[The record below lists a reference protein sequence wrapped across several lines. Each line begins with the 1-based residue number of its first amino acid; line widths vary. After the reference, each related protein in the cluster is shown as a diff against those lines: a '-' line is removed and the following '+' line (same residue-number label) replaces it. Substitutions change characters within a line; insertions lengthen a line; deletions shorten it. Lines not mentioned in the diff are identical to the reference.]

1 MRLLSKVRWV
11 VSRQR
16 AADVNLAEAM
26 LRMRKPYPQVD
37 EQRRRLPEAHPLHG
51 IKECAV
57 EQRLVQLV
65 QGYVHLVFI
74 WLKRRKKGVRDG
86 PTVRKVQTSLLQLW
100 AKGLRDGEG
109 GPTSEGVSIRRDGT
123 RTLLTHW
130 ADEGLMANAG
140 GRGSPGLCVPSLKAR
155 QGDPRLRGS
164 PMNSSQR
171 SSQAWWSAAGT
182 ASYRRWS
189 HMSRRCR
196 HWRQDGGAWRMAEWK
211 PRKSETHSWT
221 ETPENTKL
229 EMRTKICHMAQH
241 LKT

>member
-1 MRLLSKVRWV
+1 MRLLSKVRWM
-11 VSRQR
+11 VSRER

-37 EQRRRLPEAHPLHG
+37 EQRRRLPEAHPFHG
-51 IKECAV
+51 INGCAV

-65 QGYVHLVFI
+65 QGYVRLVFI

-86 PTVRKVQTSLLQLW
+86 PTVRKIQTSLLQLW

-130 ADEGLMANAG
+130 ADEGLMASAG
-140 GRGSPGLCVPSLKAR
+140 GRGYPRLCLPSLKAR
-155 QGDPRLRGS
+155 QGDPPSPRLTNEQFTEKFSGLMVCSWYSILQTMITHVQTVQTLR
-164 PMNSSQR
+164 
-171 SSQAWWSAAGT
+171 A
-182 ASYRRWS
+182 
-189 HMSRRCR
+189 
-196 HWRQDGGAWRMAEWK
+196 DGGAWRMAEWK

-229 EMRTKICHMAQH
+229 EMQTKICHMAQH